1 MPYKKLATAE
11 LAKLLGVLSNPYRI
25 RIVEELRN
33 GEINVGELQKRLEL
47 RSATVSQHLAVLRA
61 HQIIAERREGRMV
74 YYHMNNPELAHW
86 LADGL
91 DFVMPEASESRKVR
105 NALKAAKQL
114 WLNEKEK
121 D

>member
-1 MPYKKLATAE
+1 MPYRKVATTE

-33 GEINVGELQKRLEL
+33 GELRVGEIQERLDL
-47 RSATVSQHLAVLRA
+47 RSATVSQHLGVLRA
-61 HQIIAERREGRMV
+61 HQIIAERREGRNV
-74 YYHMNNPELAHW
+74 YYHVNNPDLATW

-91 DFVMPEASESRKVR
+91 EFVVPAAYDSRKVKS
-105 NALKAAKQL
+105 AIKQAREL
-114 WLNEKEK
+114 WSSS